1 MEEITRGLTSKT
13 RHSSSV
19 LQAVTSLHT
28 KIRTGSEEEKE
39 AGIKVLW
46 AQLGNPDSVLV
57 CRASADLL
65 AGLVTSGDLE
75 PGATITQLLACLS
88 HGMEY
93 TGLIPALGSS
103 LCLQAEAAIARSG
116 GRYPDLYS
124 ISSRQHPFVSVLRST
139 PAAWSLVSDQC
150 LHIMDHPVEV
160 IKQNRIAIL
169 KPVLLYLFC
178 DPNYHLHFGALRCI
192 LLDTLLDLASE
203 DCDLLSFLM
212 NMLGWMKLD
221 NKESL
226 KETSS
231 FIYKMF
237 DWCEAKKDL
246 HNLTSLAHIL
256 PSLALYQ
263 VKYGYSAVKSLKQLD
278 SLLDMD
284 GVTDISWDAV
294 MVVLQAVL
302 DTAPHP
308 GHGPILRL
316 AMRLMSRVTRVTA
329 GMMVVTSLQSL
340 PLPTHLPG
348 HQVELKAELI
358 RLFHKTPWSDTAPSP
373 PRSPVIFLDS
383 TMREAMET
391 VRIISSITRSASDC
405 ETWLTGLTSVPH
417 SQLTASYPLLTS
429 VFLCPPSPASGQAAL
444 QLLLQCVK
452 ADTSLSTPFLSLI
465 LHKLATDNKVHT
477 GITGG
482 ILLLFIARCQKT
494 NLKILET
501 CSLLRI
507 DIA

>member
-19 LQAVTSLHT
+19 LQAMTSLHT
-28 KIRTGSEEEKE
+28 KIRAGSEEEKE
-39 AGIKVLW
+39 AGIKMLW
-46 AQLGNPDSVLV
+46 TQLGNADSVLV

-65 AGLVTSGDLE
+65 SSLVSSGDLE

-93 TGLIPALGSS
+93 TGLVPALGSS

-150 LHIMDHPVEV
+150 LQILDHPVEV
-160 IKQNRIAIL
+160 IRENRIAIL
-169 KPVLLYLFC
+169 KPVFLYLFC
-178 DPNYHLHFGALRCI
+178 DPNYHLHFGAMRSI
-192 LLDTLLDLASE
+192 LFDTLVDLAVE
-203 DCDLLSFLM
+203 DHGVLSLLM

-231 FIYKMF
+231 FIYNMF
-237 DWCEAKKDL
+237 YWCEKRNDSQ
-246 HNLTSLAHIL
+246 NLTSIAHIL

-263 VKYGYSAVKSLKQLD
+263 VKYGYSAVKSLKLLN

-284 GVTDISWDAV
+284 EVTGISWDSV

-302 DTAPHP
+302 DTGPHS
-308 GHGPILRL
+308 GHGPILEL
-316 AMRLMSRVTRVTA
+316 AMRMMPRVTRITA
-329 GMMVVTSLQSL
+329 GMMVVTCLQSL
-340 PLPTHLPG
+340 PLPTHMPG

-358 RLFHKTPWSDTAPSP
+358 RLFHKTPWPDTAACP
-373 PRSPVIFLDS
+373 PTIPVMFLDS
-383 TMREAMET
+383 SMREAMDT
-391 VRIISSITRSASDC
+391 VRVICSISRSASDC
-405 ETWLTGLTSVPH
+405 EAWLTGLTSVPH

-429 VFLCPPSPASGQAAL
+429 VFLCPQSSASGQAAL
-444 QLLLQCVK
+444 KLLLQCVQ
-452 ADTSLSTPFLSLI
+452 ADPSLSTPFLSLI
-465 LHKLATDNKVHT
+465 LHKLATDNKVC
-477 GITGG
+477 
-482 ILLLFIARCQKT
+482 R
-494 NLKILET
+494 
-501 CSLLRI
+501 R
-507 DIA
+507 

>member
-1 MEEITRGLTSKT
+1 MFKGKSMEEITRGLTSKT

-19 LQAVTSLHT
+19 LQAMTSLHT

-46 AQLGNPDSVLV
+46 TQLGNPDSVLV

-65 AGLVTSGDLE
+65 TGLVRSGDLE

-88 HGMEY
+88 QGMEY
-93 TGLIPALGSS
+93 CGLIPALGSS
-103 LCLQAEAAIARSG
+103 LCLQAEAAIARAG

-124 ISSRQHPFVSVLRST
+124 ISSKQHPLVSVLRST
-139 PAAWSLVSDQC
+139 PAAWSLVSDEC
-150 LHIMDHPVEV
+150 LHILDHPVEV

-178 DPNYHLHFGALRCI
+178 DPNYHLHFGAMRSI
-192 LLDTLLDLASE
+192 LLDSLLYLASE
-203 DCDLLSFLM
+203 DRDVLSFLM

-221 NKESL
+221 NKNSL
-226 KETSS
+226 KETST

-237 DWCEAKKDL
+237 DWCEAEKDL

-263 VKYGYSAVKSLKQLD
+263 VKYGYSTVKTLKQLD
-278 SLLDMD
+278 SLLEMD

-302 DTAPHP
+302 DTAPHTS
-308 GHGPILRL
+308 HGPILRL
-316 AMRLMSRVTRVTA
+316 AMRIMPRVSRVTA
-329 GMMVVTSLQSL
+329 GMMVVTCLQSL
-340 PLPTHLPG
+340 PLPAHLPG
-348 HQVELKAELI
+348 HQVELKAEFI
-358 RLFHKTPWSDTAPSP
+358 RLFHKTPWSDTMSCP
-373 PRSPVIFLDS
+373 PIPVTLLDS
-383 TMREAMET
+383 SMREAMET
-391 VRIISSITRSASDC
+391 VKIISSVSRSASDC
-405 ETWLTGLTSVPH
+405 ENWLTGLTCVPH

-429 VFLCPPSPASGQAAL
+429 VFLCPQSSASGQAAL
-444 QLLLQCVK
+444 KLLLQCVK
-452 ADTSLSTPFLSLI
+452 ADPSLSTPFLSLI

-477 GITGG
+477 HT
-482 ILLLFIARCQKT
+482 
-494 NLKILET
+494 
-501 CSLLRI
+501 
-507 DIA
+507 